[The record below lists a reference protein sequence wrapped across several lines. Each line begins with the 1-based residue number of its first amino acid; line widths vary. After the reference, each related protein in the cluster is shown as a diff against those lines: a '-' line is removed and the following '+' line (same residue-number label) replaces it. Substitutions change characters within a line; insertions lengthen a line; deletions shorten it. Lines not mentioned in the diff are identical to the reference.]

1 MNMSELQIASDLY
14 WLMALTGFGFVVG
27 VAGLCAAG
35 WALVRYRAVHDELR
49 HLAGAVQRQ
58 LNVVT
63 SGAVGVGEKLSGV
76 EQHLRRTME
85 KQQELEHRDPGQ
97 LPYSQAVR
105 LIAMGAT
112 PDDLVQTCGLSRAE
126 ADLVFLLHGQIRKG
140 GATAANQ

>member
-1 MNMSELQIASDLY
+1 MNMSELQVASDLY

-27 VAGLCAAG
+27 LAGLCAGA
-35 WALVRYRAVHDELR
+35 WAMVRYRAIQDELHR
-49 HLAGAVQRQ
+49 VVTAVQQQ

-112 PDDLVQTCGLSRAE
+112 AEDLVHSCGLSRAE

-140 GATAANQ
+140 GARAANQ